1 MSEKKNIVP
10 ILLSIV
16 VHVIV
21 IGLLLF
27 NFAWDDEV
35 DVQHEYVDAPINAKI
50 VTAKELPKPDA
61 NAIKRQQEA
70 EKKRLEEQR
79 KKQLEKEQ
87 EQKRLEAEKQQQE
100 QEKLEQAKQQK
111 LEQEK
116 KKQLVAEQQK
126 ELEEEKKQKE
136 LEEQR
141 QKEAEEKKRL
151 EAEQRKK
158 EEAERKRK
166 AEEERK
172 RKEAEAERKRKEEEL
187 KKLEEEM
194 AAMDDEFFE
203 AQRDTVRRGQI
214 MSEVEKLTAL
224 ITAKIKRNWY
234 PPKAPGACS
243 IRISMG
249 PGGVVLQTEALGGDY
264 DYCET
269 GEAAITRSSPLPSSD
284 DPEVMS
290 QLKEMT
296 IVFDPSFKD

>member
-1 MSEKKNIVP
+1 MSEKKSIVP
-10 ILLSIV
+10 IVLSIA

-35 DVQHEYVDAPINAKI
+35 DVKHEYVDAPINAQL
-50 VTAKELPKPDA
+50 VTAPERPKPDA
-61 NAIKRQQEA
+61 NAIKKQQEA
-70 EKKRLEEQR
+70 EQKRKEEER

-87 EQKRLEAEKQQQE
+87 EQKRLEAEKQRQQ
-100 QEKLEQAKQQK
+100 QQK
-111 LEQEK
+111 LEEEK
-116 KKQLVAEQQK
+116 QKQLALEQQK
-126 ELEEEKKQKE
+126 KLEEEKKQKE

-141 QKEAEEKKRL
+141 QKEAEKQKRL
-151 EAEQRKK
+151 EEEQRKK

-166 AEEERK
+166 EEEERK
-172 RKEAEAERKRKEEEL
+172 RKEAEAERKRQEEL

-194 AAMDDEFFE
+194 AALDDEFFE

-243 IRISMG
+243 IKISMG

-269 GEAAITRSSPLPSSD
+269 GKTAITRSSPLPSSD
-284 DPEVMS
+284 DPEVMNE
-290 QLKEMT
+290 LREMT
-296 IVFDPSFKD
+296 IVFDPSFKE

>member
-10 ILLSIV
+10 IILSV
-16 VHVIV
+16 AVHVIV

-35 DVQHEYVDAPINAKI
+35 DVKHEYVDAPINAKI

-61 NAIKRQQEA
+61 NAIKKQQEA
-70 EKKRLEEQR
+70 EKKRLEEER
-79 KKQLEKEQ
+79 KKQLAKEQ
-87 EQKRLEAEKQQQE
+87 EQKRLEAEKQRKQQE
-100 QEKLEQAKQQK
+100 KIEQEKQQK

-116 KKQLVAEQQK
+116 QKQLAAEKQK
-126 ELEEEKKQKE
+126 KLEEEKKKEE
-136 LEEQR
+136 LEEKQR
-141 QKEAEEKKRL
+141 LEEEK
-151 EAEQRKK
+151 RKK
-158 EEAERKRK
+158 AEA
-166 AEEERK
+166 ERK
-172 RKEAEAERKRKEEEL
+172 RKEAEAEKKRKEEEL
-187 KKLEEEM
+187 KKLQEEM
-194 AAMDDEFFE
+194 DAMDDEFFE

-234 PPKAPGACS
+234 PPKTSGACS
-243 IRISMG
+243 IKISMG

-269 GEAAITRSSPLPSSD
+269 GKTAITRSSPLPASD
-284 DPEVMS
+284 DPEVMKE
-290 QLKEMT
+290 LREMT

>member
-10 ILLSIV
+10 IILSIA

-21 IGLLLF
+21 IGLLVF

-35 DVQHEYVDAPINAKI
+35 DVKHEYVDAPINAKI

-61 NAIKRQQEA
+61 NAIKKQQEA
-70 EKKRLEEQR
+70 EKKRLEEER
-79 KKQLEKEQ
+79 KKQLAKEQ
-87 EQKRLEAEKQQQE
+87 EQKRLEVEKQRQE
-100 QEKLEQAKQQK
+100 QKKLEQQKQEQ

-116 KKQLVAEQQK
+116 KKALAVEQQK
-126 ELEEEKKQKE
+126 KLEEEKKQKE
-136 LEEQR
+136 LEEQQR
-141 QKEAEEKKRL
+141 KEAEEKKRL
-151 EAEQRKK
+151 EEEQRKK
-158 EEAERKRK
+158 AEA
-166 AEEERK
+166 ERK
-172 RKEAEAERKRKEEEL
+172 RKEAEAEQKRKEEEL
-187 KKLEEEM
+187 RKLEEEM
-194 AAMDDEFFE
+194 AAMDNEFFE

-234 PPKAPGACS
+234 PPKTAGACS
-243 IRISMG
+243 IKISMG

-269 GEAAITRSSPLPSSD
+269 GKTAITRSSPLPASD
-284 DPEVMS
+284 DPEVMNE
-290 QLKEMT
+290 LREMT